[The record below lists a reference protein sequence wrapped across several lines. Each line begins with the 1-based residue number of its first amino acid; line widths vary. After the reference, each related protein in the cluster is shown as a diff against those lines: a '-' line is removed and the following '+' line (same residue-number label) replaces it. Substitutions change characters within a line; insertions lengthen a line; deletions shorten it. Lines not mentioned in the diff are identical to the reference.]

1 MTTPP
6 PRLIFAG
13 TPHFAVP
20 SLQALLDAGYAVEA
34 IYTQPDRPAGRGRSL
49 RASPLKV
56 CAAAAG
62 IPVYQPV
69 TLRDAAVQAE
79 LAALKPDLLVVAAYG
94 LILPPVVL
102 AIPRLGCVNVHASLL
117 PRWRGAAPI
126 HWALLAGDAK
136 TGVSLMRMEAGL
148 DTGPVFARAVCPI
161 PRGTTGGELSE
172 QLAALGAETLLAT
185 LPDLLAGRLTPEP
198 QDEARATYAPK
209 LDKTGIELNWNWPAA
224 ELERRVLAFNPYPVA
239 RHPAGRSNAAHLAG
253 AGRGGTDRRPA
264 RYRAARGSGRHRGR
278 HRLWRAAAHRGATAR
293 RSTAA
298 GRGVSEC
305 PPADGSATGRGMNV
319 RAIAAQVLGQVL
331 GEGRSLAMALPPA
344 LDHVAPRDRG
354 LLRELC
360 YGVCRWQPELQ
371 MLLDRLLN
379 RPLDPR
385 EPVARALLLTGL
397 YQLRHL
403 RIPDHAAV
411 AETVTAAR
419 QLHKSWAASLI
430 NAVLRSFLR
439 RRVELQAQV
448 EADAEART
456 AHPRWL
462 LERLQRDWPDD
473 WPAIVAANNAR
484 PPFTLRVNR
493 LRSDRDDY
501 RAQLAAAGQVAEPVA
516 AVATA
521 LVLAEPVEPAALPGF
536 AEGRV
541 SVQDA
546 AAQLAA
552 PLLAVEPGMRVLDAC
567 AAPGGKTAHLLE
579 CAPELELTALDR
591 DAERL
596 ERVRDHLNRLRLEAR
611 LVVGDAGQP
620 ADWWDGVPYDRI
632 LVDAPCSAT
641 GVIRR
646 HPDIKLLRRETDIA
660 ALADRQQAILT
671 GLWPLLRPGGW
682 LLYATCSVL
691 RRENEQVVAALLAA
705 QPEAR
710 ERAITAD
717 WGRALAHGRQILPGE
732 AGMDGF
738 YYAVL
743 VKPADE
749 GATLCPPA
757 R

>member
-1 MTTPP
+1 
-6 PRLIFAG
+6 
-13 TPHFAVP
+13 
-20 SLQALLDAGYAVEA
+20 
-34 IYTQPDRPAGRGRSL
+34 
-49 RASPLKV
+49 
-56 CAAAAG
+56 
-62 IPVYQPV
+62 
-69 TLRDAAVQAE
+69 
-79 LAALKPDLLVVAAYG
+79 
-94 LILPPVVL
+94 
-102 AIPRLGCVNVHASLL
+102 
-117 PRWRGAAPI
+117 
-126 HWALLAGDAK
+126 
-136 TGVSLMRMEAGL
+136 
-148 DTGPVFARAVCPI
+148 
-161 PRGTTGGELSE
+161 
-172 QLAALGAETLLAT
+172 
-185 LPDLLAGRLTPEP
+185 
-198 QDEARATYAPK
+198 
-209 LDKTGIELNWNWPAA
+209 
-224 ELERRVLAFNPYPVA
+224 
-239 RHPAGRSNAAHLAG
+239 
-253 AGRGGTDRRPA
+253 
-264 RYRAARGSGRHRGR
+264 
-278 HRLWRAAAHRGATAR
+278 
-293 RSTAA
+293 
-298 GRGVSEC
+298 
-305 PPADGSATGRGMNV
+305 MNV

-371 MLLDRLLN
+371 MLLDRLLD

-403 RIPDHAAV
+403 RIPEHAAV

-419 QLHKSWAASLI
+419 QLHKSWAASLT

-439 RRVELQAQV
+439 RRAELLTRL
-448 EADAEART
+448 ETDAEART

-462 LERLQRDWPDD
+462 LERLRQDWPDN

-484 PPFTLRVNR
+484 PPFVVRVNPQR
-493 LRSDRDDY
+493 ISRDDY
-501 RAQLAAAGQVAEPVA
+501 CLRLAAAGKVAEPVA
-516 AVATA
+516 TVATA

-536 AEGRV
+536 ADGWV

-579 CAPELELTALDR
+579 CAPDLDLTALDQ
-591 DAERL
+591 DADRL
-596 ERVRDHLNRLRLEAR
+596 ERVRGNLNRLRFDAR
-611 LVVGDAGQP
+611 LVAGDAGQP
-620 ADWWDGVPYDRI
+620 VDWWDGVPYDRI
-632 LVDAPCSAT
+632 LLDAPCSAT

-660 ALADRQQAILT
+660 ALADRQQAMLT
-671 GLWPLLRPGGW
+671 GLWPLLVPGGC

-691 RRENEQVVAALLAA
+691 RRENEQVVAAFLAA
-705 QPEAR
+705 QPEAQ

-732 AGMDGF
+732 TRMDGF

-743 VKPADE
+743 VKSADA
-749 GATLCPPA
+749 GVASCPSA